1 MVNWSAEILNNTYK
15 KAENFTAKQ
24 REFVRLAAY
33 NKLRPDENNIYVTY
47 SDWMKKP
54 SEEKRGCALLRFGTA
69 ANPIVNKI
77 QTVKKF
83 IQKRRQDS

>member
-1 MVNWSAEILNNTYK
+1 
-15 KAENFTAKQ
+15 
-24 REFVRLAAY
+24 
-33 NKLRPDENNIYVTY
+33 
-47 SDWMKKP
+47 MKKT
-54 SEEKRGCALLRFGTA
+54 SEEKRGCALLRFGKA